1 LHHRYTGTVNVS
13 VKARLSLIERLQSLP
28 LRLAILA
35 AIFLLEKILLHFVI
49 DTNGAETAHGLAALV
64 RDVQSQAFRLL
75 GTGFVCL
82 VLFSYV
88 RSGKAGAR
96 IFEARAATAI
106 RVPWLI
112 IHALLV
118 LPLAPL
124 AFFLYRDPGV
134 EPRFAALAAL
144 CVLCVA
150 AAVLAAFQSMAPW
163 STWRHAARR
172 LGDLWIY
179 AALVAATAT
188 WALPWTL
195 KLWRPTAALTFELVR
210 FLLQPLLPTLSADP
224 STLTLSTNRFAVGI
238 ADGCSGLEGVGLM
251 LAFCSGWLLLFRTEY
266 RFPRALVLIPM
277 GLLLVFALNAVRIAA
292 LILIGHAGYPQIAVY
307 GFHTQAG
314 WIFFNCAAVAVVLLS
329 RRSRWMNRC
338 AGARDAPGD
347 NPTAAYLMPFLAM
360 LAAGMVARAMSGG
373 FDALYSLRLAAG
385 VAALAYYRAQ
395 LSGLDWRFSWR
406 GPLVGVLTFIVW
418 VLAGR
423 MLLMPTAMPQ
433 SLTALSPMLRSG
445 WIASRAVTAIAVVP
459 IAEELA
465 YRGYLLRR
473 WISADFESVPFSRVR
488 WPALA
493 LTSAVFGVTH
503 GAMWAPGIAAGWLYG
518 WLVCRTGR
526 MGETVAAHATT
537 NGLLAGVV
545 LLSGQWQFW

>member
-1 LHHRYTGTVNVS
+1 MNVS
-13 VKARLSLIERLQSLP
+13 LEARRSWHARLQNLP

-35 AIFLLEKILLHFVI
+35 AIFLLEKFLLHFLI
-49 DTNGAETAHGLAALV
+49 DTNGAQTAQGLAALV

-82 VLFSYV
+82 ALFSYV
-88 RSGKAGAR
+88 RSGKIGAS
-96 IFEARAATAI
+96 IFEVGAPANI

-112 IHALLV
+112 IHALSV
-118 LPLAPL
+118 LSLAPV
-124 AFFLYRDPGV
+124 AFFLYRDPGL
-134 EPRFAALAAL
+134 EPRFALLAML
-144 CVLCVA
+144 CVLFIG
-150 AAVLAAFQSMAPW
+150 AAVLSAFQAMAPW

-172 LGDLWIY
+172 LGVLWVY
-179 AALVAATAT
+179 AALVAAAAT

-195 KLWRPTAALTFELVR
+195 KLWRPAAALTFELVR
-210 FLLQPLLPTLSADP
+210 FLLQPLLPTLVANS
-224 STLTLSTNRFAVGI
+224 STLVLTTSRFAVEI
-238 ADGCSGLEGVGLM
+238 AEGCSGLEGVGLM
-251 LAFCSGWLLLFRTEY
+251 LAFCCAWLLLFRTEY
-266 RFPRALVLIPM
+266 RFPRALVLIPI

-292 LILIGHAGYPQIAVY
+292 LVLIGDAGFPEVAVY

-338 AGARDAPGD
+338 AVSRDVPGD

-360 LAAGMVARAMSGG
+360 LAAGMVARAMSGS

-385 VAALAYYRAQ
+385 VAALAYYRVR
-395 LSGLDWRFSWR
+395 LVGLNWRFSWR
-406 GPLVGVLTFIVW
+406 GPLAGVLMFIIW

-423 MLLMPTAMPQ
+423 ILLTPTAMPQ
-433 SLTALSPMLRSG
+433 SLSDLSPALRSG
-445 WIASRAVTAIAVVP
+445 WIASRALTAIALVP

-473 WISADFESVPFSRVR
+473 WISADFESVPFSAVR
-488 WPALA
+488 WPVLA

-503 GAMWAPGIAAGWLYG
+503 GAMWVPGMAAGWLYG

-526 MGETVAAHATT
+526 IGESVAAHATT
-537 NGLLAGVV
+537 NGLLAGLV